1 MDKPVL
7 TLSMKKS

>member
-7 TLSMKKS
+7 TLHHSD